1 MAAFVL
7 FCLPCFVWFDRH
19 SNPKDNTMDDTML
32 SPFFQLQTLRTDQ
45 LITPAI
51 SGCRS
56 FLLGCFV
63 FDFGFCVFW
72 FALFLVLVVFFLF
85 GIVTA
90 NFVLVLHQF
99 SF

>member
-45 LITPAI
+45 LITLPFLV
-51 SGCRS
+51 CRS
-56 FLLGCFV
+56 FLFVVLCWVLVFV
-63 FDFGFCVFW
+63 FFG
-72 FALFLVLVVFFLF
+72 LFFLF
-85 GIVTA
+85 WLC
-90 NFVLVLHQF
+90 FFFWHRD
-99 SF
+99 S

>member
-45 LITPAI
+45 LITLPFLVVV
-51 SGCRS
+51 R

-63 FDFGFCVFW
+63 FDFGFLC
-72 FALFLVLVVFFLF
+72 FLVC
-85 GIVTA
+85 
-90 NFVLVLHQF
+90 FVLVLGVF
-99 SF
+99 FFLAS